1 MQFLTLKMD
10 QKKSY
15 IPVKVFLGYLLLVLL
30 FGSVGWFL
38 YSENKSFTRP
48 EKSISDK
55 NNAVLK
61 VSTLLSDLYKTES
74 LARIA
79 IQSDSETDFKQYVAK
94 TRSLTIAIDS
104 LKTAVSTPDQVQLLN
119 SVQIL
124 LSKKTQNILQLKAIK
139 NKTEDETAVSSAITD
154 LTKMESSMR
163 KLQLEDFVKNP
174 EEMADY
180 QRNVLK
186 KYVAYLNQ
194 NIPDDSSNT
203 LSKKESDS
211 IISTSKMLL
220 NQVKTE
226 TANKKNLLILE
237 ENKLLQNGL
246 SISEQL
252 RKVLETIEREIIEK
266 TAKNFT
272 EREKSL
278 QKTNQIVTSAAIIGL
293 VLTLLFL
300 ILILNDFSKTQSY
313 KKQLETANL
322 KAKKLLT
329 SREQLISTVSH
340 DLKTPL
346 STIVGYT
353 ELLGNSDL
361 SSKQLHFTQNIKGS
375 SDYISKLVQDL
386 LDFTQIEAGKITIEK
401 IPFSLPESIKEIS
414 TSIQAVYAHKTIE
427 LLLDIDSDL
436 EQRIIGDPFRLRQII
451 SNIVGNAFKFTEK
464 GFIKIT
470 AKANRKSKII
480 TILIEDSGIGIAA
493 KNQELIFEEFTQ
505 ADDQIEKKY
514 GGTGL
519 GLTISKKMA
528 SILGGDLNL
537 KSELGKGSIFEI
549 QIPLQYDTTTLDHLS
564 APANELQ
571 SKRIAILI
579 DDDHNLL
586 QLTTEVLQQHNFDVH
601 PFGKATDALNWIE
614 NQTFDLI
621 ITDIQMPVMDGF
633 LFIKELQNAP
643 KTNYDKQP
651 IIAVTGRN
659 DLSLADYTEA
669 GFITVVRKPYSP
681 KILLNTIHAIYNNSE
696 IPNQKV
702 KNKKTK
708 TPEKLYSLKELKAFL
723 PDDTQGLSD
732 ILQSF
737 MSGTLEAMTL
747 LEQAVLTNNRLDINE
762 IAHKMNPMFKQ
773 IKAVHISN
781 ILDQLENKDTSS
793 EEFHALLLDLKD
805 KIPVL
810 FALLNKEL
818 H

>member
-55 NNAVLK
+55 NDAVLK
-61 VSTLLSDLYKTES
+61 VSTVLSDLYKTES

-174 EEMADY
+174 AEMADY

-252 RKVLETIEREIIEK
+252 RKVLETIEREIIAN

-272 EREKSL
+272 KREKSL

-346 STIVGYT
+346 STIVGYI

-480 TILIEDSGIGIAA
+480 TILIEDSGIGIAT
-493 KNQELIFEEFTQ
+493 KNQKLIFEEFTQ

-528 SILGGDLNL
+528 TLLGGDLNL

-571 SKRIAILI
+571 SKRIAVLI
-579 DDDHNLL
+579 DDDQNLL

-601 PFGKATDALNWIE
+601 PFGKATDALNWIV
-614 NQTFDLI
+614 NQAFDLI

-773 IKAVHISN
+773 IKAVHIST

>member
-1 MQFLTLKMD
+1 MD

-55 NNAVLK
+55 NDAVLK
-61 VSTLLSDLYKTES
+61 VSTVLSDLYKTES

-94 TRSLTIAIDS
+94 TRTLTIAIDS

-124 LSKKTQNILQLKAIK
+124 LSKKTKNILQLKAIK

-174 EEMADY
+174 AEMADY

-252 RKVLETIEREIIEK
+252 RKVLETIEREIIAN

-375 SDYISKLVQDL
+375 ADYISKLVQDL

-427 LLLDIDSDL
+427 LLLNIDSDL

-470 AKANRKSKII
+470 AKASRNSKII
-480 TILIEDSGIGIAA
+480 TILIEDSGIGIAT

-564 APANELQ
+564 APTNELQ
-571 SKRIAILI
+571 SKRIAVLI

-601 PFGKATDALNWIE
+601 PFGKATEALNWIE
-614 NQTFDLI
+614 NQAFDLI

-633 LFIKELQNAP
+633 LFIKELQNAQ

-723 PDDTQGLSD
+723 PNDNQGLND

-747 LEQAVLTNNRLDINE
+747 LEQAVLTNNRLAINE

-773 IKAVHISN
+773 IKAVHIST

>member
-1 MQFLTLKMD
+1 MD

-15 IPVKVFLGYLLLVLL
+15 IPIKVFLGYLLLVLL

-55 NNAVLK
+55 NDAVLK
-61 VSTLLSDLYKTES
+61 VSTVLSDLYKTES

-94 TRSLTIAIDS
+94 TRTLTIAIDS

-174 EEMADY
+174 AEMADY

-252 RKVLETIEREIIEK
+252 RKVLETIEREIIAN

-361 SSKQLHFTQNIKGS
+361 SSKQLHFTKNIKGS

-401 IPFSLPESIKEIS
+401 ISFSLPESIKEIS

-571 SKRIAILI
+571 SKRIAVLI

-586 QLTTEVLQQHNFDVH
+586 QLTTEVLQQHDFIVY
-601 PFGKATDALNWIE
+601 PFGKATETLNWIE
-614 NQTFDLI
+614 NHAFDLI

-633 LFIKELQNAP
+633 LFIKELQNAQ

-773 IKAVHISN
+773 IKAVHIST

>member
-1 MQFLTLKMD
+1 MD

-55 NNAVLK
+55 NDAVLK
-61 VSTLLSDLYKTES
+61 VSTVLSDLYKTES

-174 EEMADY
+174 AEMADY

-252 RKVLETIEREIIEK
+252 RKVLETIEREIIAK

-322 KAKKLLT
+322 KAKKLIS

-361 SSKQLHFTQNIKGS
+361 SSKQLHFTKNIKGS

-414 TSIQAVYAHKTIE
+414 TSIQAVYAHKKIE

-470 AKANRKSKII
+470 AKANRNSKII
-480 TILIEDSGIGIAA
+480 TILIEDSGIGIAT
-493 KNQELIFEEFTQ
+493 KNQKLIFEEFTQ

-564 APANELQ
+564 FTANELQ
-571 SKRIAILI
+571 SKRIAVLI

-586 QLTTEVLQQHNFDVH
+586 QLTTDVLQQHNFDVH
-601 PFGKATDALNWIE
+601 PFGKATEALNWIA
-614 NQTFDLI
+614 NQAFDLI

-681 KILLNTIHAIYNNSE
+681 KVLLNTIHAIYNNSE

-702 KNKKTK
+702 KNKKIK

-723 PDDTQGLSD
+723 PNDTQALND

-737 MSGTLEAMTL
+737 MSGTFEDMTL
-747 LEQAVLTNNRLDINE
+747 LEQAVHKNNRIETNE
-762 IAHKMNPMFKQ
+762 LAHKMNPMFKQ
-773 IKAVHISN
+773 IKAGHISN

-793 EEFHALLLDLKD
+793 EEFHALVLDLKD